1 MAGRYLNKNSQ
12 NKKKKRAWLV
22 VLIVVVVLVGLGIVG
37 KIALD
42 NWMYSKAELVN
53 KVPPTNPT
61 TAPTTQ
67 ATDPTPEGTPQETTE
82 DTEPTEETWPVV
94 VPTEKVTTI
103 MLVGQNYRW
112 DETSR
117 LSDTM
122 IMCTINW
129 ETKTLYM
136 TSILRD
142 LYVPLPAY
150 AGHGAGRNRIN
161 VCYHLGTE
169 WTGSVL
175 GGMEMLALCV
185 EQNFGIP
192 IDHTVEVGF
201 ESFEYII
208 DTLGGVEI
216 DLTEAEAK
224 YLTEEIGYVGDF
236 EPGLQTLTGIEALA
250 YCRIRA
256 IDSDFARTD
265 RQRNL
270 ILSLIKKCSKMNI
283 WELNDLVNGVL
294 PMVSTDMTSDEIVY
308 YVKAFLPLLLDLNIV
323 SQKIP
328 LEKSE
333 LGAWSYKGY
342 AVDGIGNILEPN
354 LWSHKQYLQ
363 NQLGYADAE

>member
-1 MAGRYLNKNSQ
+1 MGGRYLNQ
-12 NKKKKRAWLV
+12 NNQKKRKKKVWLV
-22 VLIVVVVLVGLGIVG
+22 VLIVVLVLALLVGGAMITVDKYLE
-37 KIALD
+37 
-42 NWMYSKAELVN
+42 NKANLVT
-53 KVPPTNPT
+53 KAPPTNPT
-61 TAPTTQ
+61 TAATTVP
-67 ATDPTPEGTPQETTE
+67 TDPSESIQTGE
-82 DTEPTEETWPVV
+82 TEPTETTEETWPVV

-136 TSILRD
+136 TSLLRD
-142 LYVPLPAY
+142 MYVPLPAY

-201 ESFEYII
+201 ESFEYVI

-216 DLTEAEAK
+216 ELTEAEAR
-224 YLTEEIGYVGDF
+224 YLTNEIGYVGDF
-236 EPGLQTLTGIEALA
+236 EPGLQTLSGIEALA

-270 ILSLIKKCSKMNI
+270 IMSLIKKCSKMNI
-283 WELNDLVNGVL
+283 WELNKLVNEVL
-294 PMVSTDMTSDEIVY
+294 PLVTTDMENDEIVY
-308 YVKAFLPLLLDLNIV
+308 YIKAFLPMLLDLNVV
-323 SQKIP
+323 SQKVP
-328 LEKSE
+328 LDKSE

-363 NQLGYADAE
+363 NQLGYADSE